1 MRAGALCVVWPLT
14 VKGHIHTVYHH
25 PPTTLTQPMQLH
37 IVLALGV
44 YYTPPKPTRSTGS
57 RHGVHGTESM
67 RGQWVGGWVGG
78 ALGIPTASPVGPAA
92 PAPQPDPMATIS
104 LRLQPTA
111 QVYNLKQ

>member
-44 YYTPPKPTRSTGS
+44 YYTTHHPNQHALPAT
-57 RHGVHGTESM
+57 GTESM

-111 QVYNLKQ
+111 QVHNLKQ